1 VEATGGA
8 SGPSTLDGVTVTD
21 RGLLEAADDTTL
33 DLQNT
38 TVNALGGKVAAAAGS
53 TILLDNATINH
64 GTLTTAAGGGIE
76 TVAGSDSTLNAARIS
91 NGSTVTAVVGSTLT
105 LTGTTTNNGTIAAD
119 GGSVT
124 AGNLSGRGQIE
135 IFSGATVTLGGSAS
149 NSVTFEDNSGS
160 TLPSWFVLHDAQRF
174 TGTVAGLGAADSI
187 DLADFLSQD
196 TSITRVTGT
205 GAAGTTTNVT
215 LTDHDPSNP
224 SLLTLTLHL
233 MNQFANQFGASAS
246 DYSLKSDSTPSHGT
260 LFELASH
267 G

>member
-1 VEATGGA
+1 MTEV
-8 SGPSTLDGVTVTD
+8 
-21 RGLLEAADDTTL
+21 
-33 DLQNT
+33 
-38 TVNALGGKVAAAAGS
+38 
-53 TILLDNATINH
+53 
-64 GTLTTAAGGGIE
+64 
-76 TVAGSDSTLNAARIS
+76 
-91 NGSTVTAVVGSTLT
+91 NGSALM
-105 LTGTTTNNGTIAAD
+105 LTGTTTNNGTVAAD
-119 GGSVT
+119 GGSVA
-124 AGNLSGRGQIE
+124 AGKLSGTDQIE
-135 IFSGATVTLGGSAS
+135 IFSGATVTLGGSAT

-160 TLPSWFVLHDAQRF
+160 TLPSWFVLHDAQGF

-196 TSITRVTGT
+196 TAITRVTGT

-215 LTDHDPSNP
+215 LADHDPSNP
-224 SLLTLTLHL
+224 SPLTLTLHL